1 MERKRKVAAF
11 ILRASAEGTA
21 QLLFHSFGDQ
31 PSLPV
36 RLPGGGVDENEAV
49 EDALFRELKE
59 ETGLTNLKIA
69 RKLGVQRYYKEYINA
84 DVERHDYLLV
94 SADTLP
100 DSWTHQVDG
109 EGMDNG
115 ENFEF
120 QWLTSKEKILAI
132 DPEHGQ
138 YLTPDYIPEFF
149 PII

>member
-1 MERKRKVAAF
+1 MESRRKVVAF

-31 PSLPV
+31 PSLPM
-36 RLPGGGVDENEAV
+36 RLPGGGVDDGETI

-69 RKLGVQRYYKEYINA
+69 RKLGVQHYYKEYIDA

-100 DSWTHQVDG
+100 DNWTHQVESDG
-109 EGMDNG
+109 GDDG
-115 ENFEF
+115 ANFEF
-120 QWLTSKEKILAI
+120 QWLTSKEKAQAI

-138 YLTPDYIPEFF
+138 YITPDYIPEFF